1 LVNFYLN
8 EIIMNNLIES
18 TPSAYA
24 YPLIIKQLFL
34 APMVCNPD
42 QEIVY
47 RDQVTINY
55 RIWKERVNRLAGA
68 LIAMGVKRGDTVAVM
83 EWDSHRYLEM
93 YYAIPMLGAVLHMIN
108 VRLSPEQMVY
118 TIEHAEDD
126 VIICHADFLP
136 LLEGIKGR
144 ISDGRKFILIDETGE
159 IVSHYIHFEGEYEKM
174 LEAASPEFDFP
185 DFDENT
191 RATTFYTTGTTGL
204 PKGVY
209 FSHRQL
215 VLHTLTSVGALA
227 SPAVQ
232 GRLHRESVYMPL
244 TPMFHVHAW
253 GIPYMATYLGIK
265 QVYPG
270 KYIPSVLLNLLKSH
284 KVTFSHC
291 VPTILNMMLKAQEA
305 GSFDFSGWTCVIGG
319 AALPKSIALESVK
332 RGIDVYAGYGLSE
345 TCPVL
350 ALAHLTEEE
359 LELIPE
365 EQVDSRCRTGKP
377 IGMVQIR
384 VVDEHG
390 NDVPQDDKTPGEII
404 VRAPWLTQGYLK
416 DHVHSEKLWA
426 GGWMHTNDV
435 ACLNKNGSLRITD
448 RTKDVIK
455 VGGEWLSSLE
465 MEDVIAKHEGI
476 TEVAVIG
483 MPDITWSEIPLAIVV
498 AKENTNFDD
507 KEIIQLVKASVDSGV
522 LPREAITMKVR
533 RADAIDKTSVGKIN
547 KVALRKKF
555 IQE

>member
-1 LVNFYLN
+1 
-8 EIIMNNLIES
+8 MNNLIET

-24 YPLIIKQLFL
+24 YPLIIKQLFN
-34 APMVCNPD
+34 APLVNNPE

-47 RDQVTINY
+47 RDQVTISY
-55 RIWKERVNRLAGA
+55 RQWKERVNRLAGA
-68 LIAMGVKRGDTVAVM
+68 LTAMGVKRGDTVAVM

-136 LLEGIKGR
+136 LLEAIKGR
-144 ISDGRKFILIDETGE
+144 IADGRKFILIGE
-159 IVSHYIHFEGEYEKM
+159 GDVTVKSHIHFDGEYEQM
-174 LEAASPEFDFP
+174 LAAASPVFDFP
-185 DFDENT
+185 EFDENT

-215 VLHTLTSVGALA
+215 VLHTLISTTALA
-227 SPAVQ
+227 TPATQ
-232 GRLHRESVYMPL
+232 GRMHRDSVYMPI

-253 GIPYMATYLGIK
+253 GIPYIATYLGVK

-270 KYIPSVLLNLLKSH
+270 KYVPAVLLNLLISH

-291 VPTILNMMLKAQEA
+291 VPTILNMLLKAPEA
-305 GSFDFSGWTCVIGG
+305 VNADLSGWTCVIGG
-319 AALPKSIALESVK
+319 AALPKPVAVEALK
-332 RGIDVYAGYGLSE
+332 RGIDVFVGYGLSE

-350 ALAHLTEEE
+350 ALSQLTKEE
-359 LELIPE
+359 LENSLD
-365 EQVDSRCRTGKP
+365 EQVDFRCRTGKP
-377 IGMVQIR
+377 VGLAQIR
-384 VVDEHG
+384 VIDDEG
-390 NDVPQDDKTPGEII
+390 KDVPQDDKTPGEIV
-404 VRAPWLTQGYLK
+404 VRAPYLTQGYLK

-435 ACLNKNGSLRITD
+435 ACVDKNGSIRITD

-465 MEDVIAKHEGI
+465 MEDVIAKHEGVA
-476 TEVAVIG
+476 EVAVIG
-483 MPDITWSEIPLAIVV
+483 MPDINWGEIPLAIVV
-498 AKENTNFDD
+498 PKENREFDD
-507 KEIIQLVKASVDSGV
+507 REIVEIVKSSVDSGV
-522 LPREAITMKVR
+522 LPREAITMKIR
-533 RADAIDKTSVGKIN
+533 RAEVIDKTSVGKIN

>member
-1 LVNFYLN
+1 MSDNV
-8 EIIMNNLIES
+8 IER
-18 TPSAYA
+18 TPSAYS
-24 YPLIIKQLFL
+24 YPLLIKQLFQ
-34 APMVCNPD
+34 APLVNNPN

-47 RDQVTINY
+47 RDQVTISY
-55 RIWKERVNRLAGA
+55 RQWKERVNRLASA
-68 LIAMGVKRGDTVAVM
+68 LTAIGVKKGDTVAVM

-93 YYAIPMLGAVLHMIN
+93 YYAIPMMGAVLHMIN

-136 LLEGIKGR
+136 LLEAIRGR
-144 ISDGRKFILIDETGE
+144 ISDGRKFILINETGE
-159 IVSHYIHFEGEYEKM
+159 PVNHKIQFESEYEEM
-174 LEAASPEFDFP
+174 LAAASPQFNFP
-185 DFDENT
+185 EFDENT

-215 VLHTLTSVGALA
+215 VLHTLTSVTALA
-227 SPAVQ
+227 SPATQ
-232 GRLHRESVYMPL
+232 GRLHRDSVYMPL

-253 GIPYMATYLGIK
+253 GIPYMATYLGVK

-270 KYIPSVLLNLLKSH
+270 KYVPAILLSLLMKH

-291 VPTILNMMLKAQEA
+291 VPTILNMLLKAPEA
-305 GSFDFSGWTCVIGG
+305 AQFDLSDWTVIIGG
-319 AALPKSIALESVK
+319 AALPKTIAREALK
-332 RGIDVYAGYGLSE
+332 RGIDVFGGYGLSE

-350 ALAHLTEEE
+350 AISHLTKEE
-359 LELIPE
+359 LELSLE
-365 EQVDSRCRTGKP
+365 EQIDSRCRTGKP
-377 IGMVQIR
+377 IGMVQIK
-384 VVDEHG
+384 VVDEDG
-390 NDVPQDDKTPGEII
+390 KDVPNDDKTPGEIV
-404 VRAPWLTQGYLK
+404 VRAPYLTQGYLK

-435 ACLNKNGSLRITD
+435 ACVDKNGSLRITD

-455 VGGEWLSSLE
+455 VGGEWISSLE
-465 MEDVIAKHEGI
+465 MEDVIGKHEGVA
-476 TEVAVIG
+476 EVAVIG
-483 MPDITWSEIPLAIVV
+483 QPDINWGEVPLAIVV
-498 AKENTNFDD
+498 AKENAQFDD
-507 KEIIQLVKASVDSGV
+507 REILEIVKLSVDSGV
-522 LPREAITMKVR
+522 LPREAITLKIRKTEV
-533 RADAIDKTSVGKIN
+533 IDKTSVGKIN

>member
-34 APMVCNPD
+34 APMVSNPD

-68 LIAMGVKRGDTVAVM
+68 LIAIGVKRGDTVAVM

-118 TIEHAEDD
+118 TTEHAEDD

>member
-1 LVNFYLN
+1 MVNFYLN

-34 APMVCNPD
+34 APMVSNPD